1 MDEAL
6 EDIADEGAEY
16 GASLVLVDVEHDR
29 VGTEEAA
36 DAEVD
41 ALDEAEELDE
51 ACEVISEPDS
61 PTPHCACAFCI
72 TLLLSSRNMRDS
84 WSRYPGHLLPTR
96 MHCEHSGFTLSH

>member
-1 MDEAL
+1 MVHEVL

-16 GASLVLVDVEHDR
+16 GASVVLVDVEHDR
-29 VGTEEAA
+29 IGTEEAA

-41 ALDEAEELDE
+41 ALDEVEGLEEVCDAL
-51 ACEVISEPDS
+51 ISEPDS

-84 WSRYPGHLLPTR
+84 WSR
-96 MHCEHSGFTLSH
+96 